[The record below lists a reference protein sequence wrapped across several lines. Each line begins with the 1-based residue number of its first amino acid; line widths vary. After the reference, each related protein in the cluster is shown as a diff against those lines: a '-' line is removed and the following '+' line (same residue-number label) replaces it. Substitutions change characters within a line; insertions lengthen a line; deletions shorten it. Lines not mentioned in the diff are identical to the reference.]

1 MSKYYIDSLYMTIL
15 NQLQNYNWSTSNI
28 ENIKKY
34 IKMKKKPSNVKSFI
48 EQFIQRSHSS
58 LEKEELERETSKL
71 LDEYNSK
78 FSENFY
84 IRNDKLYYKPLNLQ
98 IVPKDDEE
106 RKQIILKKHFH
117 GPEGIGKGQ
126 NNFHHYILSK
136 YLGITRDDV
145 IAFLKNQPEYQLF
158 QNKPRMTTSG
168 IEAKYPLHIV
178 AIDTVDIRNMRTYY
192 NYIFSA
198 MDIYTGFCWFFL
210 SKAHEARDS
219 IEGLKKLLSYNLRF
233 RDRATREN
241 MIANNRFDLPHMIIS
256 DQGAEFQKEFSE
268 YLRTMKIKQ
277 KMQKSYTP
285 QPHIEAVNGVL
296 RNIIRAHVIRSG
308 KKTLTPAIMEKLMTA
323 KNTNTD
329 PDSRTTSEA
338 LMKDYFSRSSDGML
352 RELVKNKTSKKR
364 QKYANKTRRY
374 KNQNLNTGDF
384 VRVKLAN
391 FQPGIRSLVKSGET
405 KKIFVRFSPEVYI
418 VEKVIQVQRNNFG
431 LPLYIL
437 KDSQNRVILNASGK
451 KRIFQGSDLL
461 KVPGPGGIERKPHL
475 TLKQVNKLNSNE
487 RGRDLYIEPNAPDS
501 TVSALSP
508 FTASPSEGV
517 VREKPVSEWKGGE
530 WTKALKDKEFTDNE
544 DGIRRI
550 IIKVV
555 YDHTDNVYRP
565 VCVEKG
571 KKNIK
576 ENHQYYLL
584 KEVLDM
590 ASGRGEAWV
599 EERFYEGTRIDYS

>member
-1 MSKYYIDSLYMTIL
+1 M
-15 NQLQNYNWSTSNI
+15 
-28 ENIKKY
+28 
-34 IKMKKKPSNVKSFI
+34 
-48 EQFIQRSHSS
+48 H
-58 LEKEELERETSKL
+58 
-71 LDEYNSK
+71 
-78 FSENFY
+78 
-84 IRNDKLYYKPLNLQ
+84 
-98 IVPKDDEE
+98 
-106 RKQIILKKHFH
+106 
-117 GPEGIGKGQ
+117 
-126 NNFHHYILSK
+126 
-136 YLGITRDDV
+136 
-145 IAFLKNQPEYQLF
+145 
-158 QNKPRMTTSG
+158 KPRISTVG
-168 IEAKYPLHIV
+168 IQPKHPLHII
-178 AIDTVDIRNMRTYY
+178 AIDTVDVTNMKMKYY

-198 MDIYTGFCWFFL
+198 MDIYTGFFWFFL
-210 SKAHEARDS
+210 MKKHEASDS
-219 IEGLKKLLSYNLRF
+219 VKSLKKIFEYNLRF
-233 RDRATREN
+233 RDPATRVN
-241 MIANNRFDLPHMIIS
+241 MVASQKYDLPHMIIS
-256 DQGAEFQKEFSE
+256 DQGAEFQKEFSS

-338 LMKDYFSRSSDGML
+338 LLKDYFSRSSNGIL
-352 RELVKNKTSKKR
+352 RELAKNKTSKKR

-461 KVPGPGGIERKPHL
+461 KVPRPGGIERKPHL

-501 TVSALSP
+501 AVSALSP
-508 FTASPSEGV
+508 FTASASEGV

-530 WTKALKDKEFTDNE
+530 WTKALKDKEFKDNE
-544 DGIRRI
+544 DGVRRI

-565 VCVEKG
+565 VCVVKG
-571 KKNIK
+571 RRNTKKNR
-576 ENHQYYLL
+576 EYHHL

-590 ASGRGEAWV
+590 ARANGEKWV
-599 EERFYEGTRIDYS
+599 EDRFYEGTKIDYS